1 MEVEREGEL
10 AEREGQIEEE
20 IDLQK
25 ESAGKIEEV
34 EEQGLKEEMEEEIR
48 CNKRF
53 SWTIFK
59 SSWELI
65 WNNLHKPMIS
75 FWSLISK

>member
-10 AEREGQIEEE
+10 AERVGQIEEE

-34 EEQGLKEEMEEEIR
+34 EEQGLKEEMEEENEERIAEG
-48 CNKRF
+48 NQ
-53 SWTIFK
+53 
-59 SSWELI
+59 E
-65 WNNLHKPMIS
+65 
-75 FWSLISK
+75 